1 VQQLKTWSIL
11 FLVCSALSACKNGPK
26 VSFCILDSA
35 NKVLR
40 CSDPDKVPF
49 DLSLEM
55 ADNYGCMAP
64 DDWEQLLKAGVQTSV
79 QMRAVK
85 KEYEA
90 RVAAHP
96 VMATKWKRN

>member
-1 VQQLKTWSIL
+1 VRQLKQWSIL
-11 FLVCSALSACKNGPK
+11 FLVCSAISACKTGPK
-26 VSFCILDSA
+26 VSFCILDAA
-35 NKVLR
+35 NSVLR

-49 DLSLEM
+49 DLSLEQ

-64 DDWEQLLKAGVQTSV
+64 SDWELLLKAGVQTSYKM
-79 QMRAVK
+79 QAVK

-96 VMATKWKRN
+96 VMASKWKRN